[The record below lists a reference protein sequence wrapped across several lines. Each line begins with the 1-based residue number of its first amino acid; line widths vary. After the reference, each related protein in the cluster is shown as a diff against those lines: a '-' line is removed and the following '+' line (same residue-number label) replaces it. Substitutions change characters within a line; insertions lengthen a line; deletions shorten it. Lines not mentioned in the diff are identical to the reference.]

1 LDEDAHGKVLILVRR
16 PMLGSHQLAGLKAAS
31 AYVVHHTG
39 KVEVPGRSLPSK
51 EGRMRSGIGPRR
63 KRREKNLAEYFFG
76 VKRIVVA
83 SFPPL
88 NNNALRQPDL
98 VNDP

>member
-1 LDEDAHGKVLILVRR
+1 
-16 PMLGSHQLAGLKAAS
+16 
-31 AYVVHHTG
+31 
-39 KVEVPGRSLPSK
+39 
-51 EGRMRSGIGPRR
+51 MRSGIGPRR